1 MPHDRLQ
8 RAFDGSQPLSRFS
21 FGPLERDPEQEV
33 QGMALPVLDA
43 VVSQAREWRP
53 SDPVLDRVSDVISPA
68 AVEAGEPIRAVDAL
82 LVVDLLFS
90 TLKPRRMPRSAGV

>member
-1 MPHDRLQ
+1 MSQGTEAEARERL
-8 RAFDGSQPLSRFS
+8 RAVKGTLKSIV
-21 FGPLERDPEQEV
+21 ERDPEQEV

-43 VVSQAREWRP
+43 VVAQARAWRP

-90 TLKPRRMPRSAGV
+90 TLKPRRMPRSPGF